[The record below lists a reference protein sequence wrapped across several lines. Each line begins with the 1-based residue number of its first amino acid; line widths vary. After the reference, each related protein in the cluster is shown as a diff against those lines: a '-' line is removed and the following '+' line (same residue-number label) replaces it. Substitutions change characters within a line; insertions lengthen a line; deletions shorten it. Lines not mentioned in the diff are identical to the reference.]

1 MMDELKI
8 GSKFMKSLI
17 SKLAKLA
24 IRKKTGC
31 NVDIQINDVHAD
43 MSDEKAHIHLDID
56 AELSKYELT
65 KILKSIGMD

>member
-1 MMDELKI
+1 MDELKI
-8 GSKFMKSLI
+8 GFKFMKNLL
-17 SKLAKLA
+17 SKLAKMA

-31 NVDIQINDVHAD
+31 NINIQVNGVHAN

-65 KILKSIGMD
+65 KILKSIGLD

>member
-1 MMDELKI
+1 MDELKI
-8 GSKFMKSLI
+8 GSKFMKNLI

-31 NVDIQINDVHAD
+31 NINIQVNDVHAD
-43 MSDEKAHIHLDID
+43 MSDEKAYIHLDVD

-65 KILKSIGMD
+65 KIIKSIGID